1 MPKVNR
7 LIAIATNNEE
17 LYKQFLSRISA
28 GCSLAST
35 CASLGLRPDTA
46 SKLLAKAE
54 TTKDTAYRKVA
65 RDIRGAIGKAM
76 MVSEAEI
83 RKLDPKFWLKQG
95 PGRILTNEWNDES
108 NNASNNN
115 INTASNISSDDIIS
129 ALIQLR
135 QCGIS
140 IDNLIESGEIKSL
153 RIDAGAKPNIN
164 IISNQPP
171 RPVDAA
177 DIYGES
183 SCTISALDKSTFS
196 TSGNNDELLLS
207 NNSTNPPVLVNKTNG
222 QSYDGSLAKGKVVR
236 EVPKIKDSSNKVP
249 VEKVVPR
256 PNDPPVVDEPLPPK
270 HESTY
275 LLSRHEFDEKEKVNN
290 AKNAVVMNDLDV
302 LPDGLKKFLDSKDK

>member
-46 SKLLAKAE
+46 SKLLGKAE
-54 TTKDTAYRKVA
+54 TTKDAAYRKVA

-95 PGRILTNEWNDES
+95 PGRILTNEWSDES

-183 SCTISALDKSTFS
+183 SCTFS
-196 TSGNNDELLLS
+196 TSGNNETISPSPDNSLS
-207 NNSTNPPVLVNKTNG
+207 TNSNNPPVLVNKTNG

-256 PNDPPVVDEPLPPK
+256 PNDPPVVDEPPPPK